1 MPGIKCMSKDALA
14 PAAALLITFL
24 VATQS
29 YAQFQ
34 TKSNT
39 GFITPTTIQVS
50 GSTPSGTALYQSL
63 TTLVAQDTND
73 DGKLDLIVSGSILDP
88 QKSQQSTST
97 TQLRNLGN
105 AKFQQNPGAPSNYCA
120 PLPLGSFTADNTA
133 PFCTLADLN
142 GDGIPDE
149 IVTGAY
155 LVPNPAQSIAESDY
169 PFIQVAYGTGTGT
182 FSASTKYT
190 VGGKGQYIGAITT
203 GDFNGDGRTDIAVL
217 RPNQY
222 APSYGVNIP
231 VSVLVLLA
239 QPGGG
244 FAVSPAV
251 DAGISNYTD
260 PYGDY
265 QDFSASYSMFAGDF
279 NGDGR
284 LDLVVYDTASPLP
297 SEILFN
303 SSSGFKLDP
312 TLSPNHFQPLLSYDL
327 NHDGYT
333 DLIVVG
339 KTNGYLGTHVL
350 FAGPPGPN
358 SFSVF
363 TRDLTLK
370 LNDTRQN
377 PTSAVAGDFN
387 GDGREDIAIALFDN
401 IAVFLQ
407 DATGAFPAA
416 RQYAAVIAPVALLAG
431 DINGDGKQDLAIA
444 SSAAPLVDVLF
455 NDGNGYFTGA
465 PLTIAPNYTGGA
477 IAADFDR
484 DGKQD
489 LAIVRGSCYDDPCTG
504 AAVSVARG
512 SGQGWFLPEQN
523 YAVPIYAEAIATGD
537 LNGDGY
543 LDLVTVSF
551 NGSGPDTSVL
561 LGKADGTFAAA
572 HSYTLGALSYDA
584 FLLDVN
590 HDGKLDLI
598 TDTGVSLGNG
608 DGTFAAVIDFP
619 LASDDGTRIRTGDF
633 NRDGNLDILLNGTSV
648 LLGDGTGHFTEGP
661 STGLSCPACVEENL
675 AVADLNGDG
684 KLDFVVGVDDGF
696 IVYLGNGDGTFHAG
710 ATGTFP
716 GAVIAGFETQ
726 TSSVTLADFN
736 GDGHLDLALTSIQG
750 ETVAVFLGY
759 RNGEFTAPVM
769 FSQASGAFGGS
780 SGTVVGDFNSDGNLD
795 LLLPE
800 SLGVARLLSTG
811 GHTWPSLAS
820 LGHSRPL
827 SPGAT
832 GN

>member
-1 MPGIKCMSKDALA
+1 MSSKDALA
-14 PAAALLITFL
+14 PAAALLAVFL
-24 VATQS
+24 IATPS
-29 YAQFQ
+29 DAQFQ
-34 TKSNT
+34 TKANT

-50 GSTPSGTALYQSL
+50 GSTPSGTTLYQSL
-63 TTLVAQDTND
+63 TTLVAQDTGG
-73 DGKLDLIVSGSILDP
+73 DGKLDLIVNGSILDP
-88 QKSQQSTST
+88 KTNEQYTSSTA
-97 TQLRNLGN
+97 LRNLGN
-105 AKFQQNPGAPSNYCA
+105 ARFQQNPGAPSNYCP

-142 GDGIPDE
+142 GDGIPDQ
-149 IVTGAY
+149 ITTGAY
-155 LVPNPAQSIAESDY
+155 PPPASGGNFTESDY
-169 PFIQVAYGTGTGT
+169 PYIQVAYGAGAGALS
-182 FSASTKYT
+182 SATKYT

-203 GDFNGDGRTDIAVL
+203 GDFNGDGRIDIAVL
-217 RPNQY
+217 RPNQLVGSDGVS
-222 APSYGVNIP
+222 API
-231 VSVLVLLA
+231 SVVLLLA

-244 FAVSPAV
+244 FAAAPAF
-251 DAGISNYTD
+251 DAGIRNFIY

-265 QDFSASYSMFAGDF
+265 TDFYASYSMFAGDF

-284 LDLVVYDTASPLP
+284 LDLVVYDTASPIP

-303 SSSGFKLDP
+303 SSNGFKLDP

-333 DLIVVG
+333 DLVVVEI
-339 KTNGYLGTHVL
+339 NSGYLSTHVL
-350 FAGPPGPN
+350 FAGPPQPN
-358 SFSVF
+358 IFSVF
-363 TRDLTLK
+363 TRDVTLK
-370 LNDTRQN
+370 LNDSRQR
-377 PTSAVAGDFN
+377 PTSAVAADFN
-387 GDGREDIAIALFDN
+387 KDGREDIAIALFDN
-401 IAVFLQ
+401 IAVFPQ
-407 DATGAFPAA
+407 DASGGFPAA
-416 RQYAAVIAPVALLAG
+416 RQYAAVIAPVTLLAG
-431 DINGDGKQDLAIA
+431 DFNGDGKVDLATA

-455 NDGNGYFTGA
+455 NDGNGYFIGA

-489 LAIVRGSCYDDPCTG
+489 LAIVRGSCYDGPCTG
-504 AAVSVARG
+504 AVSVAHG

-523 YAVPIYAEAIATGD
+523 YPIPIYSETIASGD

-543 LDLVTVSF
+543 LDLVTVASS
-551 NGSGPDTSVL
+551 GSGPDTSVL
-561 LGKADGTFAAA
+561 LGKANGTFAAA

-598 TDTGVSLGNG
+598 TDAGVSLGNG

-633 NRDGNLDILLNGTSV
+633 NRDGNLDILFNGTSV

-661 STGLSCPACVEENL
+661 STGLSCPACAEENL

-716 GAVIAGFETQ
+716 GAVIAGFETG
-726 TSSVTLADFN
+726 TSSATLADFN

-759 RNGEFTAPVM
+759 GNGEFTAPVM
-769 FSQASGAFGGS
+769 FSQAPIAFGGS
-780 SGTVVGDFNSDGNLD
+780 S
-795 LLLPE
+795 
-800 SLGVARLLSTG
+800 A
-811 GHTWPSLAS
+811 
-820 LGHSRPL
+820 
-827 SPGAT
+827 
-832 GN
+832 